1 MKALRNPLMILGM
14 IVSWSV
20 FYAISKVLVDATGSA
35 VAAGAALRLFA
46 LVFLTAQLVFD
57 KEVRLLFHQ
66 GRTAWVLLLIGVFGF
81 LLDLFANLG
90 YAGGSLS
97 TGTALLKTDVL
108 MVDLVT
114 VALYHKRLYATDWLG
129 TGVMLLGVLFVL
141 GVDFRGMEIHLTDLF
156 FLLSAACVTANAF
169 LIKSAQTHPQTDSD
183 MISYYNNFVVLLLFS
198 VSCGVTGALTPER
211 LAVLGRLWP
220 LAVLLWFGYGWTLKR
235 GKFFKTLVCGMF
247 WLVIQSYALAGM
259 AWTVMQEPGF
269 RWRSPILIVLGLLS
283 MFGVGFRE
291 EAIFRGIIAN
301 AIGCRLG
308 KDRRGVWKSVLLS
321 GLIFGLV
328 HLFNLFHGVNP
339 IAALVQCATAS
350 ALGMVFTAVYYRG
363 GSLWGLVFLHSLT
376 DIAGMFRSNFTELAT
391 DLDDLN
397 QLNPL
402 SLILIPIFLLVL
414 AFLLRKKK
422 MPEIMANL
430 QEP

>member
-46 LVFLTAQLVFD
+46 LVFLTAQLVFN

-114 VALYHKRLYATDWLG
+114 VALCHKKLYATDWLG

-198 VSCGVTGALTPER
+198 LSCGVTGALTPER
-211 LAVLGRLWP
+211 LAVLAKLWP
-220 LAVLLWFGYGWTLKR
+220 LAVLGGLAQTGIYFFYYRNLKHFEVWQVKLYLLLMPILSCFIGVAFLGETLTSSKIL
-235 GKFFKTLVCGMF
+235 G
-247 WLVIQSYALAGM
+247 
-259 AWTVMQEPGF
+259 
-269 RWRSPILIVLGLLS
+269 ILIVLAG
-283 MFGVGFRE
+283 
-291 EAIFRGIIAN
+291 
-301 AIGCRLG
+301 
-308 KDRRGVWKSVLLS
+308 
-321 GLIFGLV
+321 
-328 HLFNLFHGVNP
+328 
-339 IAALVQCATAS
+339 AAL
-350 ALGMVFTAVYYRG
+350 
-363 GSLWGLVFLHSLT
+363 
-376 DIAGMFRSNFTELAT
+376 I
-391 DLDDLN
+391 
-397 QLNPL
+397 
-402 SLILIPIFLLVL
+402 
-414 AFLLRKKK
+414 LLRSKIHH
-422 MPEIMANL
+422 EVN
-430 QEP
+430 

>member
-114 VALYHKRLYATDWLG
+114 VALYHKKLYATDWLG

-169 LIKSAQTHPQTDSD
+169 LIKSAQTHPKTDSD

-211 LAVLGRLWP
+211 LAVLAKLWP
-220 LAVLLWFGYGWTLKR
+220 LAVLGGLAQTGIYFFYYRNLKHFEVWQVKLYLLLMPILSCILGVAFLGETLTSSKIL
-235 GKFFKTLVCGMF
+235 G
-247 WLVIQSYALAGM
+247 
-259 AWTVMQEPGF
+259 
-269 RWRSPILIVLGLLS
+269 ILIVLAG
-283 MFGVGFRE
+283 
-291 EAIFRGIIAN
+291 
-301 AIGCRLG
+301 
-308 KDRRGVWKSVLLS
+308 
-321 GLIFGLV
+321 
-328 HLFNLFHGVNP
+328 
-339 IAALVQCATAS
+339 AAL
-350 ALGMVFTAVYYRG
+350 
-363 GSLWGLVFLHSLT
+363 
-376 DIAGMFRSNFTELAT
+376 I
-391 DLDDLN
+391 
-397 QLNPL
+397 
-402 SLILIPIFLLVL
+402 
-414 AFLLRKKK
+414 LLRSKIHH
-422 MPEIMANL
+422 EAA
-430 QEP
+430 

>member
-1 MKALRNPLMILGM
+1 MKALRNPLMSLGL

-20 FYAISKVLVDATGSA
+20 FYAISKVLVDAAGSA

-114 VALYHKRLYATDWLG
+114 VALCHKKLYATDWLG

-169 LIKSAQTHPQTDSD
+169 LIKSAQTHPQTDSN

-211 LAVLGRLWP
+211 LAVLAKLWP
-220 LAVLLWFGYGWTLKR
+220 LAVLGGLAQTGIYFFYYRNLKHFEVWQVKLYLLLMPILSCFIGVAFLGETLTSSKIL
-235 GKFFKTLVCGMF
+235 G
-247 WLVIQSYALAGM
+247 
-259 AWTVMQEPGF
+259 
-269 RWRSPILIVLGLLS
+269 ILIVLAG
-283 MFGVGFRE
+283 
-291 EAIFRGIIAN
+291 
-301 AIGCRLG
+301 
-308 KDRRGVWKSVLLS
+308 
-321 GLIFGLV
+321 
-328 HLFNLFHGVNP
+328 
-339 IAALVQCATAS
+339 AAL
-350 ALGMVFTAVYYRG
+350 
-363 GSLWGLVFLHSLT
+363 
-376 DIAGMFRSNFTELAT
+376 I
-391 DLDDLN
+391 
-397 QLNPL
+397 
-402 SLILIPIFLLVL
+402 
-414 AFLLRKKK
+414 LLRSKIHH
-422 MPEIMANL
+422 EVN
-430 QEP
+430 